1 MENGC
6 FYEKKS
12 VNLDLVFGLLE
23 EMRKIKGLKGVGE
36 NRLTDF
42 WGGFGGK
49 LLDRRAGGVVN

>member
-12 VNLDLVFGLLE
+12 VNLDLVFGILE
-23 EMRKIKGLKGVGE
+23 EMRKIKGLKGVEE

-42 WGGFGGK
+42 WGGFGGEI
-49 LLDRRAGGVVN
+49 A